1 MRNKCTKVNKHL
13 VQCLAHGK
21 VSVSQLLLTPSFF
34 FFFLINLFILF
45 GCIGSLLLH
54 AGFLQLWGVG
64 ASHCGGF
71 SCCGVQAL
79 GMRAP
84 VVVTHGL
91 RCSAACGIFPDQGSN
106 TCPLHWQADSQPL
119 RHQGSPTPSFLII
132 IFIIIRFFPPFSL
145 LNKNQLMN
153 C

>member
-84 VVVTHGL
+84 VVVARGL
-91 RCSAACGIFPDQGSN
+91 SSCDTRAQVLRGMWDLPRPGLEHVSLALAGRFLATAPPGKSN
-106 TCPLHWQADSQPL
+106 TIILNHHL
-119 RHQGSPTPSFLII
+119 YYNKIFSPIFSFE
-132 IFIIIRFFPPFSL
+132 
-145 LNKNQLMN
+145 
-153 C
+153 